1 MRSRTTLVMTALA
14 LAALFLPRIAWACAT
29 CYGDPEAPMTQGLNA
44 AILFLVGVIGLVQ
57 VGIVKVVWDI
67 RKRSKKVAP
76 PTELRFVRG
85 GK

>member
-1 MRSRTTLVMTALA
+1 MMRHMAAASLGLA
-14 LAALFLPRIAWACAT
+14 LWLLPRVAVACAT

-67 RKRSKKVAP
+67 RKRSRKNAP
-76 PTELRFVRG
+76 PTELRVIRG
-85 GK
+85 GR